1 VCSFSEHKFD
11 SISRPDQLVCYE
23 RVLRSL
29 TANEK
34 RLITIVAR
42 PDQKRAAETTFV
54 SVPTTHLFWED
65 VYKILEHADSG
76 DPMLAEFVDF
86 MKAKNLNPGTPIEAP
101 TMRAFLASISFKQQL
116 MRYSD
121 KLINE
126 YDWSIIPEAYRSKRK
141 VNDKWRRVALDFKS
155 AASFPTIALGF
166 LYDPSDHRVTLTAP
180 VESIDLFMRIE
191 AEPNTSKDCEKVL
204 SALRQKAEQLRLL
217 GTRVLVRD
225 DPGNGNSY
233 SLLMVQES
241 LQSTVGKFSE
251 ERAQIEAIY
260 HKLHD
265 WACCLFGDRLV
276 EELLTNLRPG
286 LPIDPPEPALV
297 SCIPDSSTQ

>member
-1 VCSFSEHKFD
+1 
-11 SISRPDQLVCYE
+11 
-23 RVLRSL
+23 
-29 TANEK
+29 
-34 RLITIVAR
+34 
-42 PDQKRAAETTFV
+42 
-54 SVPTTHLFWED
+54 
-65 VYKILEHADSG
+65 
-76 DPMLAEFVDF
+76 
-86 MKAKNLNPGTPIEAP
+86 
-101 TMRAFLASISFKQQL
+101 
-116 MRYSD
+116 
-121 KLINE
+121 
-126 YDWSIIPEAYRSKRK
+126 
-141 VNDKWRRVALDFKS
+141 
-155 AASFPTIALGF
+155 
-166 LYDPSDHRVTLTAP
+166 
-180 VESIDLFMRIE
+180 MRIE